1 MHMEALGVNDSHNL
15 IVNPNGGAQGGGD
28 MFEATG
34 GVRLY
39 EAFSQL
45 RGEAGR
51 CQIDDVQ
58 CALVHA
64 WRGIP
69 TDSCV
74 VAILDNERR
83 AL

>member
-1 MHMEALGVNDSHNL
+1 MQA
-15 IVNPNGGAQGGGD
+15 GGLSAYGGD

-34 GVRLY
+34 GVRLF

-51 CQIDDVQ
+51 CQIDAQ
-58 CALVHA
+58 RALVHA

-74 VAILDNERR
+74 VAILDIERR